1 MNIIAFGK
9 TMKFVKKYC
18 NDKVLA
24 NDKRRS
30 YLLSQPNYN
39 ITGQCSKN
47 KEMKKPKVVI
57 KKPTYKGF
65 SIVTSLE

>member
-1 MNIIAFGK
+1 MNTNLYRNALTNFKIDVFKLMNIIAFGK

-39 ITGQCSKN
+39 ITG
-47 KEMKKPKVVI
+47 
-57 KKPTYKGF
+57 
-65 SIVTSLE
+65 

>member
-1 MNIIAFGK
+1 MIKEDLIF
-9 TMKFVKKYC
+9 YYS
-18 NDKVLA
+18 L
-24 NDKRRS
+24 
-30 YLLSQPNYN
+30 
-39 ITGQCSKN
+39 ITTSRASSKN

>member
-9 TMKFVKKYC
+9 TMKFVKKYF

-24 NDKRRS
+24 NNKRRS

-39 ITGQCSKN
+39 ITG
-47 KEMKKPKVVI
+47 
-57 KKPTYKGF
+57 
-65 SIVTSLE
+65 